1 MVGMTSPQ
9 PALSPGPPP
18 PPPAPTPPPLAGGPW
33 NRSTSDRVV
42 AGVCGGIGRRL
53 GVDPV
58 ILRVVVVV
66 LTFFAGSGLV
76 LYAAAWLFL
85 PADQTS
91 KSVLTDALSS
101 TSTDRTRSVLTAV
114 GLAGVLAIAAL
125 VALDGGFV
133 PGLLIAIVVVAALLV
148 VRRDENPVAPPG
160 QPVYGPPSAGLAVTT
175 VAPYASTRAGTEPT
189 VVTGSGAEPTVELG
203 TRAGQPAG
211 AVDPT
216 LTMQRPS
223 PTGAPAPVTSP
234 MTAQWDPPFDQ
245 PPPPPYGSGQLPP
258 PKPRRKR
265 SYLGL
270 LTLSAMLAVLG
281 VLALVDLSGV
291 AVPIASYVVAALA
304 VVACGLV
311 LGAWIG
317 RSRGLIAL
325 GILLGLA
332 LGPAVLADAVVGP
345 DWRDWRNADDIG
357 AAPRT
362 PDELSPAYEFGTGSI
377 RLDLTELDFEGE
389 DLATMIDLG
398 AGEVIVTVPDDV
410 DVVADAAVG
419 LGDLIIFDR
428 RSSGFEPGDAFTDL
442 GTDGAGGG
450 RLELSIDLGL
460 GKVEVRRATS

>member
-1 MVGMTSPQ
+1 MI
-9 PALSPGPPP
+9 
-18 PPPAPTPPPLAGGPW
+18 
-33 NRSTSDRVV
+33 

-66 LTFFAGSGLV
+66 LTFFSGAGLV

-85 PADQTS
+85 PSDQT
-91 KSVLTDALSS
+91 KPSVLTNALSP

-114 GLAGVLAIAAL
+114 ALAGVLA
-125 VALDGGFV
+125 VAVTVVLGGGFVTGFDGGFV
-133 PGLLIAIVVVAALLV
+133 PGLLIAIVVVVALLV
-148 VRRDENPVAPPG
+148 VRRDENPVSPPG
-160 QPVYGPPSAGLAVTT
+160 QPAYRPSTAGLAATT

-189 VVTGSGAEPTVELG
+189 VVTGSGAEPTLDLG

-211 AVDPT
+211 TVDPT

-223 PTGAPAPVTSP
+223 PTGAPAPVTSA
-234 MTAQWDPPFDQ
+234 MTPQWDPPFDQ

-291 AVPIASYVVAALA
+291 AVPIAGYVVAALA

-345 DWRDWRNADDIG
+345 DWRDWRNADDIS

>member
-1 MVGMTSPQ
+1 VI
-9 PALSPGPPP
+9 
-18 PPPAPTPPPLAGGPW
+18 
-33 NRSTSDRVV
+33 

-66 LTFFAGSGLV
+66 LTFFSGAGLV

-85 PADQTS
+85 PSDQA
-91 KSVLTDALSS
+91 KPSVLTNALSP

-114 GLAGVLAIAAL
+114 ALAAVLA
-125 VALDGGFV
+125 VAVIVVLGGGFVTGFDGGFV
-133 PGLLIAIVVVAALLV
+133 PGLLIAIVVVVALLV
-148 VRRDENPVAPPG
+148 VRRDANPVSPPG
-160 QPVYGPPSAGLAVTT
+160 QPAYGPSTAGLASTT
-175 VAPYASTRAGTEPT
+175 AAPYASTSAITEPT

-203 TRAGQPAG
+203 TRTGQQTG

-258 PKPRRKR
+258 PKPRRER

-291 AVPIASYVVAALA
+291 AVPIAGYVVAALA
-304 VVACGLV
+304 VVAGGLV

-317 RSRGLIAL
+317 RSRGLIGL
-325 GILLGLA
+325 GVLLGLA

-345 DWRDWRNADDIG
+345 GWRDWQNANDIRV
-357 AAPRT
+357 APRA

-389 DLATMIDLG
+389 DVATMIDLG

-442 GTDGAGGG
+442 GADGAGGG